1 MTHNDYRLAERTI
14 LDEMADAILDSHDQA
29 YLYDLKDKWGEY
41 ATALALHR
49 LANAW
54 ERRVE
59 IAEATA
65 RQKGIN
71 P

>member
-1 MTHNDYRLAERTI
+1 MNDNYRRAEQI
-14 LDEMADAILDSHDQA
+14 ALDEMADAILDSYDQA

-65 RQKGIN
+65 KQKGIN